1 MNNRLTLIIL
11 MALTAITGFSQSKQE
26 IDSIYELGR
35 NVNNELSTAKAR
47 SYCQQAMNAYEK
59 LYGKVSDDYINALN
73 AYAVSFGQENDFKEA
88 AIWEQQ
94 VVTLCEKLGHE
105 HPRIGLFYENMGY
118 FSYMAEDFHNGT
130 KYWELALPFEEKYSK
145 KYEAMLQGLGMMYE
159 ALEDY
164 DGLSNIMRLM
174 EDHNKHE
181 LSLPCEELECM
192 MERAEYYV
200 SAGDNTNAKE
210 WYLKAISIVQDDGDK
225 IIVYEA
231 YSRFISMTMN
241 DFVSGA
247 EYQMAA
253 ANLRKTLKGKD
264 DDYFNS
270 LNKAGIYSYLGKQF
284 QQAVDCYLPIIDHYQ
299 HSNTP
304 AAKSNVAKCQK
315 NLGNAYVGLRD
326 YLKAK
331 ECFRQ
336 ALDYYEKHDKKS
348 DEYPQAIVR
357 LASAEK
363 FNKDYEDAIEHYKQA
378 MKIFEERNMMQD
390 YSNAASSLS
399 LCYTYAGIEEE
410 VDFKEDAVKVE
421 MYKKIDQSI
430 KELKGNLQI
439 THDYLGQIA
448 YAQTLG
454 TIAGSYFMKEDYAN
468 ALEYYKLYMP
478 AIRDGIRSEFQL
490 QSEAERMATWKEE
503 NSNIQDLKEL
513 LVTIPEGNP
522 KWTDDIAVLAYD
534 AALLSKGILLNSS
547 IEFEKVLAEQGND
560 NLKGIYE
567 QTKNNLA
574 QLEYLREHAV
584 SDADLEN
591 ILRLTEE
598 NKSLQLQLYRG
609 CKDLSDFTDYISY
622 DWKAVQQALEPT
634 DIAIEFVCINP
645 VVSNADD
652 IMVALVLTKDMKAPV
667 AVTIW
672 NNEKLMEC
680 DETEVYQQ
688 IQADIISH
696 VINQNCDINYLKSLL
711 SNPELQKSP
720 YKSEISLYLQCM
732 ITEKEA
738 NADYLPTPML
748 GLMKYSDLLDNNTLY
763 DSSDAGTL
771 IWGPMNQYFDGKQR
785 IFFSADG
792 CFNRIGLEYLKY
804 DDKPLSEQYEVYRL
818 SSTKELCYHH
828 QRPAMEKIALFGGIN
843 YNREATMSETT
854 ETELLAMREK
864 NGIFGSLPATKRE
877 VNGIESVIKSNKSV
891 SVTKLTDTEASQ
903 MAFLAL
909 DGSKVNL
916 IHIATHGVYTE
927 TKRATDNESMDNSI
941 LAFAGANLF
950 EDTHDGIVSA
960 SDIAKMNLRECS
972 LAVLSACETGLGK
985 LGDDGVFGLQRGFKN
1000 AGVHT
1005 LLMSIKKVY
1014 DASTADLMTSF
1025 YRHLTEGLGKR
1036 EALVKAQQEVRENG
1050 YKDAKYWATF
1060 ILLDAIEY

>member
-1 MNNRLTLIIL
+1 MKKHLTLIIL
-11 MALTAITGFSQSKQE
+11 MAITAITGYSQTKQE

-59 LYGKVSDDYINALN
+59 LCGKVSDDYINALN
-73 AYAVSFGQENDFKEA
+73 AYAASFGQEENFKKA
-88 AIWEQQ
+88 AEQEQQ
-94 VVTLCEKLGHE
+94 VLNLCEKLGHE

-118 FSYMAEDFHNGT
+118 YSYMTKDYQNGT
-130 KYWELALPFEEKYSK
+130 KYWELALPYVEKYSD
-145 KYEAMLQGLGMMYE
+145 KYVIMLQSLAMMYDE
-159 ALEDY
+159 LGDTE
-164 DGLSNIMRLM
+164 GLSRMMELM
-174 EDHNKHE
+174 KENNEHE

-200 SAGDNTNAKE
+200 STGDNTNAKE
-210 WYLKAISIVQDDGDK
+210 WYLKAIAIVQDDEEK

-231 YSRFISMTMN
+231 YSQFIGMTMN
-241 DFVSGA
+241 DFISGA
-247 EYQMAA
+247 EYQIAA
-253 ANLRKTLKGKD
+253 ANLRKTLKGEN

-270 LNKAGIYSYLGKQF
+270 MNKAGIYSYLGKQF
-284 QQAVDCYLPIIDHYQ
+284 QQAVDCYLPILAHYQ
-299 HSNTP
+299 QSNTS
-304 AAKSNVAKCQK
+304 AAKSNVAKCHK

-326 YLKAK
+326 YPKAK
-331 ECFRQ
+331 ECFKQ
-336 ALDYYEKHDKKS
+336 SLAYYEKHDKKS
-348 DEYPQAIVR
+348 DEYPQAIAR

-390 YSNAASSLS
+390 YFNAANSLK
-399 LCYTYAGIEEE
+399 LCYIYTGKDEE
-410 VDFKEDAVKVE
+410 VDTKEEAVKAE
-421 MYKKIDQSI
+421 LYKQIDESI
-430 KELKGNLQI
+430 KELKDNLQI
-439 THDYLGQIA
+439 TKDYLGQLV

-454 TIAGSYFMKEDYAN
+454 TIAGSYFQKEDYAN
-468 ALEYYKLYMP
+468 AIEYYKLYMP

-490 QSEAERMATWKEE
+490 QSEAERMATWKKET
-503 NSNIQDLKEL
+503 NNIQELKEL
-513 LVTIPEGNP
+513 LITIPEGNP
-522 KWTDDIAVLAYD
+522 QWTNDIAALIYD

-547 IEFEKVLAEQGND
+547 IEFEKVLAEKGDD

-567 QTKNNLA
+567 QTKANLA

-584 SDADLEN
+584 SNADLEN

-609 CKDLSDFTDYISY
+609 CKELSDFTDYISY
-622 DWKAVQQALEPT
+622 DWKAVQQALQPT
-634 DIAIEFVCINP
+634 DVAIEFVSINP
-645 VVSNADD
+645 VISNVDD
-652 IMVALVLTKDMKAPV
+652 ITVAIVLTKDMKAPV
-667 AVTIW
+667 AITIW
-672 NNEKLMEC
+672 NNENLMKC
-680 DETEVYQQ
+680 DGDEAYKE
-688 IQADIISH
+688 IQGDIISH

-1060 ILLDAIEY
+1060 ILLDAIDY

>member
-1 MNNRLTLIIL
+1 MKRHLILNLL
-11 MALTAITGFSQSKQE
+11 MAMAAITGYSQSKQE

-47 SYCQQAMNAYEK
+47 NYCQQAMDAYEK
-59 LYGKVSDDYINALN
+59 LYGKASDDYINALN
-73 AYAVSFGQENDFKEA
+73 AYAASYGDEKNFKKA
-88 AIWEQQ
+88 AELEQQ
-94 VVTLCEKLGHE
+94 VLELCEKLGHK

-118 FSYMAEDFHNGT
+118 YSYMANDYKNGS

-145 KYEAMLQGLGMMYE
+145 KYEVMLQGLGVMFE

-164 DGLSNIMRLM
+164 DGLSRIMALM
-174 EDHNKHE
+174 EDHNQHE
-181 LSLPCEELECM
+181 LSLPCEELECT

-200 SAGDNTNAKE
+200 AVGDNTNAKE
-210 WYLKAISIVQDDGDK
+210 WYLKAVAIVQDNEKK
-225 IIVYEA
+225 ITVYEA
-231 YSRFISMTMN
+231 YSQFIAMTMK
-241 DFVSGA
+241 DFTSGA
-247 EYQMAA
+247 EYQLAA
-253 ANLRKTLKGKD
+253 ANLRKTLKGED
-264 DDYFNS
+264 DGYFNS

-284 QQAVDCYLPIIDHYQ
+284 QQAVDCYLPIIAHYQ
-299 HSNTP
+299 KSNTS

-326 YLKAK
+326 YPKAK
-331 ECFRQ
+331 ECFKQ
-336 ALDYYEKHDKKS
+336 SMAYYEKHDKKS
-348 DEYPQAIVR
+348 DEYPQAIAR

-390 YSNAASSLS
+390 YSNAASSLK
-399 LCYTYAGIEEE
+399 LCYIYTGKDEE
-410 VDFKEDAVKVE
+410 VDTKEDAVKAE
-421 MYKKIDQSI
+421 LYKQIDESI
-430 KELKGNLQI
+430 KELKGLLQLK
-439 THDYLGQIA
+439 DYLGQLG

-454 TIAGSYFMKEDYAN
+454 TIAGSYAQKEDYAN
-468 ALEYYKLYMP
+468 AIEYYKFYMP

-503 NSNIQDLKEL
+503 ATNIQSLKEL

-522 KWTDDIAVLAYD
+522 QWTDDMAALAYD

-560 NLKGIYE
+560 NLNGIYE
-567 QTKNNLA
+567 QTKANLA
-574 QLEYLREHAV
+574 QIEYLREHAI

-591 ILRLTEE
+591 LLRLSEE

-609 CKDLSDFTDYISY
+609 CQELADFTDYISY
-622 DWKAVQQALEPT
+622 DWKAVQQVLQPT
-634 DIAIEFVCINP
+634 DVAIEFVSVNP

-652 IMVALVLTKDMKAPV
+652 IMVALVLTKDMKTPV
-667 AVTIW
+667 AIPVW
-672 NNEKLMEC
+672 NNENLMKC
-680 DETEVYQQ
+680 DETETYQQ
-688 IQADIISH
+688 IQGDIISH
-696 VINQNCDINYLKSLL
+696 VINQNCDINYLKALL
-711 SNPELQKSP
+711 SSPELQKSP

-738 NADYLPTPML
+738 NADYLPMPMI
-748 GLMKYSDLLDNNTLY
+748 GLMKYSKLLDNNALY
-763 DSSDAGTL
+763 ESSDAGTL
-771 IWGPMNQYFDGKQR
+771 IWSPLKQYLDGKQR
-785 IFFSADG
+785 ILFSADG
-792 CFNRIGLEYLKY
+792 CFNHIGIEYLKY
-804 DDKPLSEQYEVYRL
+804 NDKPLSEQYEVYRL

-828 QRPAMEKIALFGGIN
+828 QKPTMEKIALFGGIN
-843 YNREATMSETT
+843 YNRESTMSETT
-854 ETELLAMREK
+854 ETDLLAMREK

-877 VNGIESVIKSNKSV
+877 VNDIEAVMKNNPSMT
-891 SVTKLTDTEASQ
+891 VTKLTDTEASQ
-903 MAFLAL
+903 AAFLGL
-909 DGSKVNL
+909 GGTKVNL

-927 TKRATDNESMDNSI
+927 TTRATDNESMDNSI

-950 EDTHDGIVSA
+950 EDTHNGIVSA
-960 SDIAKMNLRECS
+960 SDIAKMNLRHCD

-1005 LLMSIKKVY
+1005 LMMSTKKVY
-1014 DASTADLMTSF
+1014 DNTTADLMVNF
-1025 YRHLTEGLGKR
+1025 YRHLTKGLSKR
-1036 EALVKAQQEVRENG
+1036 EALVKAQQEVRDSG

-1060 ILLDAIEY
+1060 ILLDAIE

>member
-1 MNNRLTLIIL
+1 MKKHFTLFIL
-11 MALTAITGFSQSKQE
+11 MVLATITGYSQTKQE

-73 AYAVSFGQENDFKEA
+73 AYAASFGQEADFKKA
-88 AIWEQQ
+88 AEQEQQ
-94 VVTLCEKLGHE
+94 VLNLCEKLGHE

-118 FSYMAEDFHNGT
+118 YSYMANDYKNGT

-145 KYEAMLQGLGMMYE
+145 KYEVMLQGLGMMYE

-164 DGLSNIMRLM
+164 DGMSHIMKLM
-174 EDHNKHE
+174 EDHNQHE

-192 MERAEYYV
+192 IERAEYFV
-200 SAGDNTNAKE
+200 SVGDNTSAKE
-210 WYLKAISIVQDDGDK
+210 WYLKAVATVRDDDEK
-225 IIVYEA
+225 ITVYEA

-253 ANLRKTLKGKD
+253 ANLRKTLKGED

-284 QQAVDCYLPIIDHYQ
+284 QQAVDCYLPILAHYQ
-299 HSNTP
+299 QSNTS

-331 ECFRQ
+331 ECFKQ
-336 ALDYYEKHDKKS
+336 SLAYYEKHDKKS
-348 DEYPQAIVR
+348 DEYPQAIAR

-410 VDFKEDAVKVE
+410 VDFKEDAVKAE
-421 MYKKIDQSI
+421 MYKQIDESI
-430 KELKGNLQI
+430 KELKDNLQI
-439 THDYLGQIA
+439 TKDYLGQLV

-454 TIAGSYFMKEDYAN
+454 TIAGSYSQKEDYAN
-468 ALEYYKLYMP
+468 AIEYYKLYMP
-478 AIRDGIRSEFQL
+478 AIRDGIRIEFQL

-503 NSNIQDLKEL
+503 NYNIQGLKEL
-513 LVTIPEGNP
+513 LVMIPEGNQQ
-522 KWTDDIAVLAYD
+522 WTGDIAALVYD

-547 IEFEKVLAEQGND
+547 IEFEKVLAEKGND

-567 QTKNNLA
+567 QIKANLA

-598 NKSLQLQLYRG
+598 NKSLQLQLYKS
-609 CKDLSDFTDYISY
+609 CKELSDFTDYISY
-622 DWKAVQQALEPT
+622 DWKAVQQTLQPT
-634 DIAIEFVCINP
+634 DVAIEFVSINP

-652 IMVALVLTKDMKAPV
+652 IMVAIVLTKEMKTPV

-672 NNEKLMEC
+672 NNENLMRC
-680 DETEVYQQ
+680 DETEACQQ
-688 IQADIISH
+688 IQSDIISH
-696 VINQNCDINYLKSLL
+696 VINQNCDINYLKGLLL
-711 SNPELQKSP
+711 SPELQTSP
-720 YKSEISLYLQCM
+720 YKCEISLYLQCM
-732 ITEKEA
+732 ISEKEA
-738 NADYLPTPML
+738 NADYLPMPML
-748 GLMKYSDLLDNNTLY
+748 GLMKYSKILDNNTLY
-763 DSSDAGTL
+763 DSPDAGEL
-771 IWGPMNQYFDGKQR
+771 IWGSMNQYLDGKQR

-792 CFNRIGLEYLKY
+792 CFNHIGIEYLKY
-804 DDKPLSEQYEVYRL
+804 NGKPLSEQYEVYRL

-828 QRPAMEKIALFGGIN
+828 QKPEIEKIALFGGIN

-854 ETELLAMREK
+854 ETELLALREK
-864 NGIFGSLPATKRE
+864 NGVFGSLPATKRE
-877 VNGIESVIKSNKSV
+877 VNGIEAVMKNNQSMTI
-891 SVTKLTDTEASQ
+891 TKLTETEASQ
-903 MAFLAL
+903 AAFLGL

-927 TKRATDNESMDNSI
+927 TQRATDNESMDNSI
-941 LAFAGANLF
+941 LAFAGANMF
-950 EDTHDGIVSA
+950 KDTHDGIVSA
-960 SDIAKMNLRECS
+960 SDIAKMNLRECD

-1014 DASTADLMTSF
+1014 DVSTADLMTNF
-1025 YRHLTEGLGKR
+1025 YRNMSEGFSKR
-1036 EALVKAQQEVRENG
+1036 EALVKAQREIRENG

-1060 ILLDAIEY
+1060 ILLDAID

>member
-1 MNNRLTLIIL
+1 MRKRLTLIFLIVFTTI
-11 MALTAITGFSQSKQE
+11 MGFSQTKQE

-47 SYCQQAMNAYEK
+47 SYCQQAMDAYEK

-73 AYAVSFGQENDFKEA
+73 AYAASFGQEENYKKA
-88 AIWEQQ
+88 AEQEQ
-94 VVTLCEKLGHE
+94 EVLNLCKKLGHE

-118 FSYMAEDFHNGT
+118 YSYMTNDYQNGT

-145 KYEAMLQGLGMMYE
+145 KYEVMLQGLGMMYE
-159 ALEDY
+159 ALDDY
-164 DGLSNIMRLM
+164 DGMSHIMKLM
-174 EDHNKHE
+174 EDHNKYE
-181 LSLPCEELECM
+181 LSLLCEDLACM

-210 WYLKAISIVQDDGDK
+210 WYLKAIAIVQDDKEK
-225 IIVYEA
+225 ITVYEA

-241 DFVSGA
+241 DFISGS

-253 ANLRKTLKGKD
+253 ANLRKTLKGEN

-284 QQAVDCYLPIIDHYQ
+284 QQAVDCYLPILAHYQ
-299 HSNTP
+299 QSNTS

-326 YLKAK
+326 YPKAK
-331 ECFRQ
+331 ECFKQ
-336 ALDYYEKHDKKS
+336 SLAYYEKHDKKS
-348 DEYPQAIVR
+348 DEYPQALAR

-410 VDFKEDAVKVE
+410 VDFKEDAVKAE
-421 MYKKIDQSI
+421 MYKEIDQSI
-430 KELKGNLQI
+430 KELTDNLQI
-439 THDYLGQIA
+439 TQDYLGQLA

-454 TIAGSYFMKEDYAN
+454 IIAGSYYLKEDYAN
-468 ALEYYKLYMP
+468 AIEYYKQYMP

-490 QSEAERMATWKEE
+490 QSENERMATWKEE
-503 NSNIQDLKEL
+503 ALNIQGLKEL
-513 LVTIPEGNP
+513 LITIPQDNQQQ
-522 KWTDDIAVLAYD
+522 TDDIAALVYD

-547 IEFEKVLAEQGND
+547 IEFEKVLAEKGND

-567 QTKNNLA
+567 QIKANLA

-591 ILRLTEE
+591 TLRLSEE
-598 NKSLQLQLYRG
+598 NKALQLQLYQG
-609 CKDLSDFTDYISY
+609 CQELSDFTDYISY
-622 DWKAVQQALEPT
+622 DWKAVQQALRPT
-634 DIAIEFVCINP
+634 DVAIEFVSINP
-645 VVSNADD
+645 VISNADD

-672 NNEKLMEC
+672 NNENLMKC
-680 DETEVYQQ
+680 DETETYQQ
-688 IQADIISH
+688 IQGDIISH
-696 VINQNCDINYLKSLL
+696 VVNQNCDINYLTSLL
-711 SNPELQKSP
+711 LGPELQKSP

-738 NADYLPTPML
+738 NADYLPMPMI
-748 GLMKYSDLLDNNTLY
+748 GLMKYNKLLDNNSLY
-763 DSSDAGTL
+763 DSSDAGTI
-771 IWGPMNQYFDGKQR
+771 IWDPLVQYLDGKQR

-792 CFNRIGLEYLKY
+792 SFNHIGIEYLKY
-804 DDKPLSEQYEVYRL
+804 NGKPLSEQFEVYRL
-818 SSTKELCYHH
+818 SSTKELCYQH
-828 QRPAMEKIALFGGIN
+828 QRQAIEKIALFGGIN
-843 YNREATMSETT
+843 YNRDATMSETT
-854 ETELLAMREK
+854 ETELLALREN
-864 NGIFGSLPATKRE
+864 NGIYGSIPATKRE
-877 VNGIESVIKSNKSV
+877 VNSIETILKNNKSITI
-891 SVTKLTDTEASQ
+891 TKLIGTEASQ
-903 MAFLAL
+903 MAFLGL
-909 DGSKVNL
+909 DGTNVNL
-916 IHIATHGVYTE
+916 IHIATHGAYTE
-927 TKRATDNESMDNSI
+927 NNRATDNESMSNST
-941 LAFAGANLF
+941 LAFAGANLYKS
-950 EDTHDGIVSA
+950 TNDGIVSA
-960 SDIAKMNLRECS
+960 ADIAKMNLRHCD
-972 LAVLSACETGLGK
+972 LVVLSACETGLGK

-1000 AGVHT
+1000 AGVNT
-1005 LLMSIKKVY
+1005 IMMSTKKVY
-1014 DASTADLMTSF
+1014 DNTTADLMVNF
-1025 YRHLTEGLGKR
+1025 YRHLNEGLSKR
-1036 EALVKAQQEVRENG
+1036 EALVKAQQKVRESG

-1060 ILLDAIEY
+1060 ILLDAIE